1 MKEIVEEYAAGLCSL
16 AFSEGCEDEL
26 AEQAKAVKSLLT
38 REYLHFLLDPG
49 VPLETRLGCIDDAF
63 GGKIHVYLVNFM
75 KLMTERR
82 LADEISESL
91 GEFIAMYY
99 EKAGIVR
106 VKAESA
112 FPLDDEQKKRLTEKL
127 EKNTGA
133 RVEIEYVI
141 DPALIGGMKLDF
153 GNRRI
158 DGSVRAKLHRV
169 GEMLSDA
176 AVN

>member
-1 MKEIVEEYAAGLCSL
+1 M
-16 AFSEGCEDEL
+16 
-26 AEQAKAVKSLLT
+26 
-38 REYLHFLLDPG
+38 
-49 VPLETRLGCIDDAF
+49 
-63 GGKIHVYLVNFM
+63 YLVNFM